1 MFIGQTFL
9 ATSSGPAPKRL
20 PRRDL
25 AVVMRQPNGGGS
37 GLARRLATAVGADS
51 RVAVESLV
59 IALLVL
65 SVSALG
71 LHPSAVVNRSL
82 PCYELPANIRT
93 TRELRDAIVPLLARS
108 PTLRTQCGKIAGAPK
123 TYVTVE
129 LSVGPFSA
137 QTRARSTARR
147 YRSGLLMVD
156 VEIPPAS
163 QEFGELLAHELEHV
177 TEFIEGVDFKMLAQ
191 SRDSGILRCGASGGF
206 ESVRAHQAGRTAAAE
221 VALANEAEES
231 RGQRDRVVRGPS
243 VPVTRWRD

>member
-1 MFIGQTFL
+1 
-9 ATSSGPAPKRL
+9 
-20 PRRDL
+20 
-25 AVVMRQPNGGGS
+25 MRQPNGGGS
-37 GLARRLATAVGADS
+37 GLAQRLATAVGADS

-59 IALLVL
+59 IALVPVSLVL

-93 TRELRDAIVPLLARS
+93 TLELRDAIVPLLARS

-147 YRSGLLMVD
+147 YPSGLLMVD

-163 QEFGELLAHELEHV
+163 QEFAELLAHELEHV
-177 TEFIEGVDFKMLAQ
+177 TEFIEGVDFKTLAQ
-191 SRDSGILRCGASGGF
+191 SRDSGILQCGASGGF
-206 ESVRAHQAGRTAAAE
+206 ESVRAQQAGRTAAAE
-221 VALANEAEES
+221 VALANEADEP
-231 RGQRDRVVRGPS
+231 RGQRDRVVRAS